1 MEEPTRRIHSYRP
14 WLLAAAALLALAAA
28 GAAAAGAWRLN
39 QAPAAVPGPHSF
51 TVRPGESLTG
61 VAHRLHR
68 AGFIRSPLL
77 LRALAKAR
85 GAETAVKAGSFR
97 LPAGAT
103 TAAILDLLVAGVH
116 ETHRVTIPEG
126 WTSSRI
132 AVHLEEH
139 GITGAAEFRA
149 AVNDPELMRSY
160 GIEAATAEGYLF
172 PDTYHFPRRY
182 PAEAAARSM
191 IDTFFERLAEI
202 DPEAG
207 PPAAAPGAGA
217 LHDTV
222 ILASIIEREY
232 RVASEAPIIASVFVN
247 RLRNNVRLE
256 SCATV
261 VYVITEIR
269 GDEHPERIWEA
280 DLELESPFNT
290 YRNRGLPPGPIAN
303 PGLVALQAA
312 LQPADTDFR
321 YFVVK
326 DPATGTHH
334 FSRFLSE
341 HSEARF
347 VYLKQV
353 ARSPGRAHS

>member
-1 MEEPTRRIHSYRP
+1 MEESTSRVHSYRP
-14 WLLAAAALLALAAA
+14 RLLAALALLPAAA
-28 GAAAAGAWRLN
+28 AAAAAAGAWYLN
-39 QAPAAVPGPHSF
+39 QPPAAAPGPHSF

-61 VAHRLHR
+61 IAHRLHR

-77 LRALAKAR
+77 LRALARAR
-85 GAETAVKAGSFR
+85 DADTAVQAGFFR
-97 LPAGAT
+97 LPADAT
-103 TAAILDLLVAGVH
+103 TGAILDLLVTGVH
-116 ETHRVTIPEG
+116 ETLPITIPEG

-132 AVHLEEH
+132 AAHLEQR

-149 AVNDPELMRSY
+149 AVNSPELMPSY
-160 GIEAATAEGYLF
+160 GIEAASAEGYLF
-172 PDTYHFPRRY
+172 PDTYHFPRGY

-191 IDTFFERLAEI
+191 IDTFFDRLAELQ
-202 DPEAG
+202 PAP
-207 PPAAAPGAGA
+207 PPAAAA
-217 LHDTV
+217 LHDSV

-247 RLRNNVRLE
+247 RLRSNVRLE

-261 VYVITEIR
+261 VYVITEIL
-269 GDEHPERIWEA
+269 GAEHPERIYDA
-280 DLELESPFNT
+280 DLEIESAFNT

-312 LQPADTDFR
+312 LRPAETDFR

-326 DPATGTHH
+326 DPATGAHH
-334 FSRFLSE
+334 FSRVLSE

-347 VYLKQV
+347 IYLKQV
-353 ARSPGRAHS
+353 ARSPARAHS